1 MATQGAANSPMDRV
15 SADRFAVARSGKKDF
30 SRERRGISSLRTK
43 FSCARKICQ
52 RGVNRRAKARRLKA
66 SRACRVEK
74 RRYLDILRPLPF
86 PWDPRKRDGC
96 YSKRKNSSMHACCK
110 LRFFWKSFGNHL
122 KEVLTGRTTCKNWL
136 ARANTCGRLAANAA
150 CIAINPNSAG
160 CWSEQRREFDS
171 GGLERWASF
180 FSSSSG

>member
-1 MATQGAANSPMDRV
+1 MVGGSKSVRG
-15 SADRFAVARSGKKDF
+15 RKK
-30 SRERRGISSLRTK
+30 RRK
-43 FSCARKICQ
+43 AMNHAARKAATALHT
-52 RGVNRRAKARRLKA
+52 RRRRRALTWLSSGPMEATPAAAAAFEVPTAGEPTELAA
-66 SRACRVEK
+66 SATTDLAA
-74 RRYLDILRPLPF
+74 LDFDLSDVVSGPALHTS
-86 PWDPRKRDGC
+86 
-96 YSKRKNSSMHACCK
+96 SKRKNSSMHACCK

-136 ARANTCGRLAANAA
+136 ARANTCDRLAANAA